1 MPIFFFIV
9 LLVMMDQLSKF
20 FVVSFLKGQSPYIL
34 IDGFLSFYYIEN
46 RGAAFG
52 ILQNSQLLFSIITI
66 VVLLGLM
73 IYLIKNYKSSSLA
86 TKISLTLIIAGAI
99 GNFIDRLRL
108 KYVIDFI
115 SFRMFGHDFAVFNL
129 ADSFIVIGTIIVM
142 ILVILHENPKRKKN
156 E

>member
-1 MPIFFFIV
+1 MPIFFFVV

-86 TKISLTLIIAGAI
+86 TKISLTLIIAGAV

>member
-1 MPIFFFIV
+1 MPIFFFVV

-73 IYLIKNYKSSSLA
+73 IYLIKNYKSSSIA

>member
-1 MPIFFFIV
+1 MPIFFFVV

-142 ILVILHENPKRKKN
+142 ILIILHENPKRKKN

>member
-1 MPIFFFIV
+1 MPIFFFVV

-129 ADSFIVIGTIIVM
+129 ADSFIVIGTIIVEVK
-142 ILVILHENPKRKKN
+142 LPERG
-156 E
+156 

>member
-1 MPIFFFIV
+1 MPIFFFV
-9 LLVMMDQLSKF
+9 VMLVMMDQLSKF

>member
-1 MPIFFFIV
+1 MPIFFFVV

-73 IYLIKNYKSSSLA
+73 IYLIKNYKSLSLA

>member
-73 IYLIKNYKSSSLA
+73 IYLIKNYKRSSLS

>member
-1 MPIFFFIV
+1 MPIFFFVV

>member
-20 FVVSFLKGQSPYIL
+20 FVVTFLKGQNPFIL
-34 IDGFLSFYYIEN
+34 IEGFLSFYYIEN

-66 VVLLGLM
+66 IVLLGLI
-73 IYLIKNYKSSSLA
+73 IYLIKNYKTSSTA
-86 TKISLTLIIAGAI
+86 IKISFTLIIAGAI

-129 ADSFIVIGTIIVM
+129 ADSFIVIGTIIIM

>member
-1 MPIFFFIV
+1 MPIFFFVV

-20 FVVSFLKGQSPYIL
+20 FIVSFLKGQSPYIL
-34 IDGFLSFYYIEN
+34 IEGFLSFYYIEN

>member
-1 MPIFFFIV
+1 MPIFFFVV

-20 FVVSFLKGQSPYIL
+20 FVVSFLKGQSPYVL

>member
-1 MPIFFFIV
+1 MPIFFFVV

-20 FVVSFLKGQSPYIL
+20 FVVSFLKGQSPFIL

>member
-1 MPIFFFIV
+1 MPIFFFV
-9 LLVMMDQLSKF
+9 ALLVMMDQLSKF

>member
-1 MPIFFFIV
+1 MPIFFFVV

-34 IDGFLSFYYIEN
+34 IEGFLSFYYIEN

>member
-1 MPIFFFIV
+1 MPIFFFVV

-34 IDGFLSFYYIEN
+34 IEGFLSFYYIEN

-52 ILQNSQLLFSIITI
+52 ILQNSQILFSIITI